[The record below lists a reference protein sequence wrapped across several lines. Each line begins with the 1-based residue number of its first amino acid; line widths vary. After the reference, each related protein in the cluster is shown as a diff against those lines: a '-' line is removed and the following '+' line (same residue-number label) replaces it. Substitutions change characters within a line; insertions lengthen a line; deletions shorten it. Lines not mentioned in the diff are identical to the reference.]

1 MVCDTIDSTYY
12 LQIFQTQFSQLKVH
26 QFYIPQTKTKM
37 KTWPFLYPFH
47 PEKQH

>member
-1 MVCDTIDSTYY
+1 MVYDTIDSTYY
-12 LQIFQTQFSQLKVH
+12 LQIFQTQFSQL
-26 QFYIPQTKTKM
+26 YIPQTKTKM